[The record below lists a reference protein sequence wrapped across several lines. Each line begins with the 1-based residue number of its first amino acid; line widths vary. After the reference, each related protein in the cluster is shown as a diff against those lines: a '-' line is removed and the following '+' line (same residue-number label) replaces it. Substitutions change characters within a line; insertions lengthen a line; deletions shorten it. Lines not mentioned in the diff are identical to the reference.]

1 MMTTANNNNQMISD
15 SAGVCPR
22 VSPQTATPT
31 TEDPSS
37 SWPNFVSPTSSGAS
51 TASTTTNIASKRYRA
66 GQEIAAPSAVVGPST
81 GFAAS
86 WHAGTP
92 FPPQAAAAAAHPQHY
107 QAAAGAAAM
116 VIPNHYQQDHHQQ
129 ESNSK
134 RRRDAS
140 YFPAREVPKTLISS
154 MGSLAAGGRGA
165 APGNL
170 RANLRQ
176 QLSGSNLMEFLG
188 NHNDNAMDVED
199 HHHERPRSM
208 SF

>member
-1 MMTTANNNNQMISD
+1 
-15 SAGVCPR
+15 
-22 VSPQTATPT
+22 
-31 TEDPSS
+31 
-37 SWPNFVSPTSSGAS
+37 
-51 TASTTTNIASKRYRA
+51 
-66 GQEIAAPSAVVGPST
+66 
-81 GFAAS
+81 
-86 WHAGTP
+86 
-92 FPPQAAAAAAHPQHY
+92 
-107 QAAAGAAAM
+107 M
-116 VIPNHYQQDHHQQ
+116 VIPDHHHQQQDHQQ
-129 ESNSK
+129 ESNAK

-165 APGNL
+165 APGTNL

-199 HHHERPRSM
+199 HHHHHERPRSM